1 MTRKEFLD
9 QLDYLL
15 SDLPESER
23 LEAMAYYES
32 YFEEAGPDAEEEV
45 IRTLV
50 SPQIVAAQIKGN
62 LKRESESYGEY
73 TENGYQDRRMP
84 EHAQVPQTYRSSRRK
99 NLIIMIIIGMVF
111 LSPFIKDL
119 FGGVARIFVTILLLP
134 FLLAFALGVATIGM
148 LIGGIACVAVGIRMC
163 FLTPAA
169 GILTIGIGSILAAV
183 GIVAFLLL
191 LYLGTTWLPKIVHG
205 VLSSLV
211 RRVFCRKDGA
221 RS

>member
-32 YFEEAGPDAEEEV
+32 YFEEAGPDAEAEV

-73 TENGYQDRRMP
+73 TETGYQDTRMP
-84 EHAQVPQTYRSSRRK
+84 EHAQVPQTYRSSSRK
-99 NLIIMIIIGMVF
+99 SLIIMIIIGMVF

-119 FGGVARIFVTILLLP
+119 FGGAARVLVTILLLP

-163 FLTPAA
+163 FATPGA
-169 GILTIGIGSILAAV
+169 GILTIGIGCILAAV

-191 LYLGTTWLPKIVHG
+191 LYLGTTWLPKIVHS
-205 VLSSLV
+205 VSNLV
-211 RRVFCRKDGA
+211 GRVFHRKDGA